1 MNIENRIG
9 EWMQRRGLA
18 ESELAGLCGM
28 DQGHLNRIKNGHVHP
43 TLPTA
48 FRIAGGLGVPVRE
61 VFRLA
66 GLRRLAPMS
75 SDAGWT
81 SGRANSPPARDDSQ

>member
-1 MNIENRIG
+1 MKVENRIG
-9 EWMQRRGLA
+9 PWMQERGLA

-48 FRIAGGLGVPVRE
+48 LRIAGGLGVRLRE
-61 VFRLA
+61 IFRLVGPGRA
-66 GLRRLAPMS
+66 GMALPH
-75 SDAGWT
+75 AGWT
-81 SGRANSPPARDDSQ
+81 SGRSGRSRSGS

>member
-1 MNIENRIG
+1 MTVENRIG
-9 EWMQRRGLA
+9 EWMARRGLA

-48 FRIAGGLGVPVRE
+48 LRIAGGLGVRVRE
-61 VFRLA
+61 IFRLP
-66 GLRRLAPMS
+66 GLVGVDAVS
-75 SDAGWT
+75 SQAGWT
-81 SGRANSPPARDDSQ
+81 SGRSGRSRLGS